1 MKTTFRP
8 SAFALLLAVFLHGC
22 AAVQHT
28 PVQLQ
33 PVSAT
38 AMAGRLVLAKEVQ
51 LQLDTGYS
59 RSLKQGSLW
68 QPVGSLPQGTVYRP
82 VNDVFTLEGAH
93 IHEAY
98 LVVQGQELVGFYLP
112 AERGLSRLSH
122 PQPIQVQ

>member
-1 MKTTFRP
+1 MKTTFHSP
-8 SAFALLLAVFLHGC
+8 VLAILLAVFLHGC

-28 PVQLQ
+28 PAQLQ
-33 PVSAT
+33 PLSAT
-38 AMAGRLVLAKEVQ
+38 FPAGRQVLAREVQ

-59 RSLKQGSLW
+59 RTLKPGSEW
-68 QPVGSLPQGTVYRP
+68 QPVGSLPQGTVYSP

-112 AERGLSRLSH
+112 AERGLSRLNH
-122 PQPIQVQ
+122 PLPIQFQ